1 MRWSRGIL
9 LVSWLAALS
18 VSMFARDTLQRV
30 LGGKRDPFEVWDDR
44 ALMLTLCIALLWGV
58 FLGRSRSWSM
68 LLPSALA
75 GAVVVSVTVSIMEL
89 FQPSGGEGG
98 YGWLNFIIYLVVL
111 AILLGAGCLLG
122 LTTRRIAGRPDRSQA
137 ESTRDA

>member
-1 MRWSRGIL
+1 
-9 LVSWLAALS
+9 
-18 VSMFARDTLQRV
+18 MFASDPLQRV
-30 LGGKRDPFEVWDDR
+30 LGGKPNPFEVWDNR
-44 ALMLTLCIALLWGV
+44 ALMLTLCIAFVWGV

-98 YGWLNFIIYLVVL
+98 YGLLNFIIYLVVL
-111 AILLGAGCLLG
+111 TIILGTGSLLG
-122 LTTRRIAGRPDRSQA
+122 LTTRRLGRA
-137 ESTRDA
+137 A

>member
-9 LVSWLAALS
+9 LVFWLAALS
-18 VSMFARDTLQRV
+18 ASMFGRVTLQRM
-30 LGGKRDPFEVWDDR
+30 LGGKRDFFEVWDDR
-44 ALMLTLCIALLWGV
+44 ALMLTLCIALAWGV

-89 FQPSGGEGG
+89 SQPSGGEGG
-98 YGWLNFIIYLVVL
+98 YGFLNFVISVVALRII
-111 AILLGAGCLLG
+111 LGVGSLLG
-122 LTTRRIAGRPDRSQA
+122 LTTRRLGRA
-137 ESTRDA
+137 T